1 MSTSTQVNVD
11 LSDLYSVKVN
21 EENID
26 YILSNFDNINT
37 PIYYEQIIP
46 QIAVKPLGVIGV
58 FGVQATISAILLF
71 KQFKSSIRYVATTE
85 SVINNPKF
93 VIAKKVVDFITNF
106 NKELIILPDEITT
119 SNFANILKRFS
130 VIFQGYSMHVSGMP
144 SDLLSLISIVSLG
157 QKWIFNVQK
166 RKFIII

>member
-1 MSTSTQVNVD
+1 MSTQINVD
-11 LSDLYSVKVN
+11 LSDLYSAKVDEATIN
-21 EENID
+21 
-26 YILSNFDNINT
+26 YILKRFDDINT

-46 QIAVKPLGVIGV
+46 QIPVKPLGVLGV

-71 KQFKSSIRYVATTE
+71 KQFGNSIKYVATTE
-85 SVINNPKF
+85 SVISNPKF
-93 VIAKKVVDFITNF
+93 AVAKKVVDFVANF
-106 NKELIILPDEITT
+106 NKELVILPDEITT
-119 SNFANILKRFS
+119 SNFASILKRFS
-130 VIFQGYSMHVSGMP
+130 IIFQQYSMHVSGMP

>member
-1 MSTSTQVNVD
+1 MSAQVNLD
-11 LSDLYSVKVN
+11 LSDLYSAKVDDISIN
-21 EENID
+21 
-26 YILSNFDNINT
+26 YILNHFEEINT

-46 QIAVKPLGVIGV
+46 IPIKPLGVIGV

-71 KQFKSSIRYVATTE
+71 KQFNNSIRYVATTE
-85 SVINNPKF
+85 SVISNPRF
-93 VIAKKVVDFITNF
+93 SVAKKVVDFIASTD
-106 NKELIILPDEITT
+106 KELIILPDEITPT
-119 SNFANILKRFS
+119 NFASILKRFS
-130 VIFQGYSMHVSGMP
+130 VIFQQYSMHVSGMP